1 MRNKVS
7 AINIPSGSFDK
18 EALPLATWKS
28 RYVRYFFVA
37 MASLFPV
44 LVLLG
49 FGPGVVALSSGAVKV
64 HWLVHVHGA
73 VMAGWLLIFL
83 AQTIL
88 AAKGNLKFHR
98 QLGLFSTFYAAIV
111 WLSMLT
117 VSLRSGAPWNI
128 LLFQLHVPGLFALF
142 FTGGILVRKN
152 TPAHK
157 RLLFLATLVLLLAA
171 IGRIQ
176 WLPGIGMGPLVF
188 FIYLDALLFPLFVY
202 DFFTG
207 GRIHKISLLGSV
219 CIVAAQLMVL
229 VVLASSG

>member
-1 MRNKVS
+1 MRNKIS
-7 AINIPSGSFDK
+7 AINISSDSFGQ
-18 EALPLATWKS
+18 EARSLATGKS

-49 FGPGVVALSSGAVKV
+49 FGPGVLAMSSGALKV

-83 AQTIL
+83 VQTLL

-98 QLGLFSTFYAAIV
+98 QLGLFSTVYAAIV
-111 WLSMLT
+111 WISMVT
-117 VSLRSGAPWNI
+117 VSLRLGAPWEI
-128 LLFQLHVPGLFALF
+128 LLFQLHVPGLFGLF
-142 FTGGILVRKN
+142 FTWGILVRKN

-176 WLPGIGMGPLVF
+176 WLPGISIGPLVF
-188 FIYLDALLFPLFVY
+188 FSYLDALLIPLFVY

-207 GRIHKISLLGSV
+207 ERLHKITLLGSA
-219 CIVAAQLMVL
+219 CLIVVQLIVLMV
-229 VVLASSG
+229 